1 MIQTAK
7 LERIMSRMMISD
19 RLWLKNI
26 YESFAE
32 VLLIDEV
39 IDDPSVRT
47 VDDFRS
53 VHRSIKNF
61 IWTGMCG
68 PSPEVFPGLIA
79 AIDAEIDPVLASAKG
94 EVTPSIRRELADRL
108 DMIAWR
114 GLGGDE

>member
-1 MIQTAK
+1 M
-7 LERIMSRMMISD
+7 LISD

-53 VHRSIKNF
+53 VHLSIKNF
-61 IWTGMCG
+61 IWTGLCG
-68 PSPEVFPGLIA
+68 PSPEMFPGLIA
-79 AIDAEIDPVLASAKG
+79 AIDAEIDPVLASAKVD
-94 EVTPSIRRELADRL
+94 VTPEIRRELVDKLDR
-108 DMIAWR
+108 IAWC

>member
-7 LERIMSRMMISD
+7 LEQITSRMMISD

-61 IWTGMCG
+61 IWTGLCG
-68 PSPEVFPGLIA
+68 PAPAVFPGLIA
-79 AIDAEIDPVLASAKG
+79 AIDAEIDPVLASAKVD
-94 EVTPSIRRELADRL
+94 VTPEIRRELVDKL
-108 DMIAWR
+108 DWIAWC

>member
-1 MIQTAK
+1 
-7 LERIMSRMMISD
+7 MSRMMISD

-39 IDDPSVRT
+39 INDPSVRT
-47 VDDFRS
+47 VEDFRS

-68 PSPEVFPGLIA
+68 PSPEVFPGLIS
-79 AIDAEIDPVLASAKG
+79 AIDAELDPILNAAKSD
-94 EVTPSIRRELADRL
+94 VTPEIRRELVNRL
-108 DMIAWR
+108 DGIAWC